1 MPAARMLRVAHA
13 DDAPRR
19 PPRRGGR
26 CAAVRGLPDG
36 RVGACAWI
44 PAGRGRGRTGS
55 AIS

>member
-1 MPAARMLRVAHA
+1 MLRVAHA

-26 CAAVRGLPDG
+26 CAAVRGLPGG